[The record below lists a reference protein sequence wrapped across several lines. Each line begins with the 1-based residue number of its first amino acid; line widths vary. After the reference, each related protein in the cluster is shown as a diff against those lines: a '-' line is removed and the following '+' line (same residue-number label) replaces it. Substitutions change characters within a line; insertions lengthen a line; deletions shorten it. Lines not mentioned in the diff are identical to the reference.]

1 MATVIRRA
9 KGAPYFF
16 PGAVA
21 AAVGHLA
28 VEVAVDEAGSA
39 VEAGVLAAAA
49 RDRVGDRCEQETFSA
64 GLSMHAL

>member
-1 MATVIRRA
+1 MVTVIHRA
-9 KGAPYFF
+9 EGARYFF

-21 AAVGHLA
+21 AEVGHLA
-28 VEVAVDEAGSA
+28 VEVAADLAGSA

-49 RDRVGDRCEQETFSA
+49 RDRVGDRCERETFSA